1 MSMSEVFYVPFHTLI
16 KPCYTKVLEW
26 SSLVPG
32 PEAKYSS
39 EITKPTPFTISYQYH
54 YCTYFRVPFTFLRL
68 SVWPNMWSVLE
79 KFPRAFEK
87 IMYSAVLGC
96 NVLFSSVQLLSRF
109 RIFEPHGLQHAKP
122 PCPLLNPSLLK
133 LMSIESV
140 MPSNHLIFCHPLLL
154 PPSTFP
160 IIRVF
165 SNDSALHIRWPKYWE
180 FQLQHRSF
188 QWILRTD
195 LL

>member
-1 MSMSEVFYVPFHTLI
+1 MKKVYNSLSKDKQGGHSVPLLMSMSEVFSVPFHTLI
-16 KPCYTKVLEW
+16 KPCYTKFLEW

-39 EITKPTPFTISYQYH
+39 EITKPTPFTISYQYP
-54 YCTYFRVPFTFLRL
+54 YCTYFCVPFTFLRL

-79 KFPRAFEK
+79 KFPCAFEK

-122 PCPLLNPSLLK
+122 PCSLLNPR
-133 LMSIESV
+133 V
-140 MPSNHLIFCHPLLL
+140 YSNSCPLTRLCHPTISSSVIPFSSHLQ
-154 PPSTFP
+154 PFPSS
-160 IIRVF
+160 VF
-165 SNDSALHIRWPKYWE
+165 SND
-180 FQLQHRSF
+180 
-188 QWILRTD
+188 
-195 LL
+195 